1 MVDKN
6 IDQFKVEVDENDI
19 LHLKLGD
26 LTSKELA
33 DLRTWADKVR
43 KMIVVLYNKTG
54 KEVLTLVDITDIKK
68 YDAEA
73 YSILTEL
80 MQNNKQYTLKTA
92 TFGGNDYII
101 AAQDI
106 LLALSGRTNMKNFK
120 TKEEA
125 INWLISE

>member
-92 TFGGNDYII
+92 TFGGND
-101 AAQDI
+101 
-106 LLALSGRTNMKNFK
+106 
-120 TKEEA
+120 
-125 INWLISE
+125 

>member
-43 KMIVVLYNKTG
+43 RMIVILYNKTG

-73 YSILTEL
+73 YSVLTDL
-80 MQNNKQYTLKTA
+80 MQDNKQYTLKTA

-125 INWLISE
+125 TNWLISE